1 MVTHE
6 SKILSPA
13 VCSGAG
19 FAARGGACLTLSG
32 GVSLFAQDG
41 RVAVGRGVV
50 GNGSVGRRSLG
61 DVVGRTVER
70 GDGSDFRSR
79 VDTVCPRHFRDSCVA
94 DDHWIDCVSLDKKL
108 V

>member
-1 MVTHE
+1 MNRRSFLRQCVPG
-6 SKILSPA
+6 LA
-13 VCSGAG
+13 
-19 FAARGGACLTLSG
+19 LL
-32 GVSLFAQDG
+32 L
-41 RVAVGRGVV
+41 VAVLVLRFRGEFLYSLKMGELLLV
-50 GNGSVGRRSLG
+50 GVWLAMVLLSRSLG

-94 DDHWIDCVSLDKKL
+94 DDHWIDCLSLDKKL